1 MIVGERPIAVR
12 KAIPQSGRGARLL
25 DDTRSALPLFGQE
38 VGEERLHDPG
48 EIAGNASNLL
58 NEVLAEREIDR
69 TLTCRTGGATHHVD
83 TFWIANA
90 HYMRTAQAPQR
101 QARKLWFSHIRP
113 NPRYVEVRIV
123 APQEELLAD
132 CTCSGLRLGF
142 GCKPSRH
149 SKVLTTRALCRT
161 MSYPARSKGRHLRI
175 LANPAPATISQAY
188 ASAAP
193 P

>member
-12 KAIPQSGRGARLL
+12 KAIPQSGCGARLL
-25 DDTRSALPLFGQE
+25 DDTRSAFPLSGQE
-38 VGEERLHDPG
+38 IGEERLHDPG

-58 NEVLAEREIDR
+58 NEALAEREIDR

-90 HYMRTAQAPQR
+90 HYMRTAQSPQR

-113 NPRYVEVRIV
+113 NRRYVEVRIV

-132 CTCSGLRLGF
+132 RTCSGPRLGF

-149 SKVLTTRALCRT
+149 SKALTPRALCRT
-161 MSYPARSKGRHLRI
+161 MSY
-175 LANPAPATISQAY
+175 
-188 ASAAP
+188 ASLLKI
-193 P
+193 